1 MRAQAPDFGAR
12 YGARTRC
19 VISVPARLAN
29 SAKFLGAVKI
39 KFKRFGILKFCE
51 VKRERSET
59 DRRALQMEFR
69 IKFYEA
75 TGGLNFKI

>member
-1 MRAQAPDFGAR
+1 MGEIK
-12 YGARTRC
+12 
-19 VISVPARLAN
+19 V
-29 SAKFLGAVKI
+29 

-51 VKRERSET
+51 GERGRSET

-75 TGGLNFKI
+75 AGGLNFKI